1 MKKNYNKKHAASTG
15 NGWVPPEMRAD
26 YNKESSSEKTKEA
39 DERRAN
45 DKKQEENE
53 GDSEDS
59 DDNKEE
65 SGDGDKKEEEKK
77 SEDNIAQLN
86 GPKESKAAQ

>member
-45 DKKQEENE
+45 DKK
-53 GDSEDS
+53 
-59 DDNKEE
+59 
-65 SGDGDKKEEEKK
+65 
-77 SEDNIAQLN
+77 
-86 GPKESKAAQ
+86 